1 MKTLTT
7 MEIPSASPAL
17 RALALAALAALALLL
32 LLDGPGP
39 ARAQQV
45 VRQIAQQ
52 IPAGSGDLCLARGE
66 MARLLDARFAETPAA
81 LGVTEAGGL
90 VELFHAKDGATWSII
105 LTTPQGRSCLL
116 ASGEGWSERPRPAPG
131 GAT

>member
-7 MEIPSASPAL
+7 RDAPSASPAL
-17 RALALAALAALALLL
+17 RALAFAALAALALLL

-45 VRQIAQQ
+45 T
-52 IPAGSGDLCLARGE
+52 PASGDLCLARGE

-81 LGVTEAGGL
+81 RGVTEAGGL

-116 ASGEGWSERPRPAPG
+116 ASGQAWSERPRPAALG